1 MCGRQSRPPVF
12 RHSRIP
18 TLLWERKRAADAFTR
33 WCRGNIFKR
42 HALDLPSSRI
52 LLMTFPKMRGK
63 TLSPRRPG
71 VGQKR
76 RAATWRPP
84 RQAPGKGRSRFPPG
98 EKEEGKKEGGKEGVT
113 CWAMPPG
120 CPCRTPRLTR
130 GGYVAPPATAF
141 LPPPPAERYSPPGYS
156 RRSGSAPGR
165 PFEGRVCHALP
176 GPLRRLRVNVE
187 RIKLRTVFSPTA
199 PTLFNTRRQKGERSL
214 KIALDV

>member
-84 RQAPGKGRSRFPPG
+84 RQAPGKGRSGFPPRRKG
-98 EKEEGKKEGGKEGVT
+98 GRKEGRREGRSHLLGYASRVPLSDSSPHPRGLCRSPRHRLSAAST
-113 CWAMPPG
+113 RRALQPPWVQPPLRICSG
-120 CPCRTPRLTR
+120 QTFRRKGLPCTTRTP
-130 GGYVAPPATAF
+130 APAA
-141 LPPPPAERYSPPGYS
+141 SQCGK
-156 RRSGSAPGR
+156 
-165 PFEGRVCHALP
+165 
-176 GPLRRLRVNVE
+176 N
-187 RIKLRTVFSPTA
+187 
-199 PTLFNTRRQKGERSL
+199 
-214 KIALDV
+214 

>member
-1 MCGRQSRPPVF
+1 MCGRQSRPPAF

-52 LLMTFPKMRGK
+52 LLMTFPRMRGK
-63 TLSPRRPG
+63 TLSPRRPE
-71 VGQKR
+71 
-76 RAATWRPP
+76 AP
-84 RQAPGKGRSRFPPG
+84 RCHLTTTMAGSWEGKERVSPG

-113 CWAMPPG
+113 CWAMAPG

-141 LPPPPAERYSPPGYS
+141 LPPPPAERSSPPGHS
-156 RRSGSAPGR
+156 CGSGSAPGR
-165 PFEGRVCHALP
+165 PFEGKLCHALP
-176 GPLRRLRVNVE
+176 GLLRRLRVNVE
-187 RIKLRTVFSPTA
+187 RIKRTTVFSPTA
-199 PTLFNTRRQKGERSL
+199 PTPF
-214 KIALDV
+214 